1 MPIDPSSYN
10 PKPTAEDWDQAWDT
24 IIKDVQTVYI
34 EAYEAEIKK
43 KTQNSNINSA
53 NEAKSYWIDYIINEV
68 KNPIHLTLKT
78 DGARWLVEQIYVD
91 EPDYPY
97 KAKQPTLNGTENT
110 IIQNRRQH
118 MKTLENLKTKNPFA

>member
-10 PKPTAEDWDQAWDT
+10 PKPTAEDWSRAWDA
-24 IIKDVQTVYI
+24 IIKEVQTTYI
-34 EAYEAEIKK
+34 EAYEAEINK
-43 KTQNSNINSA
+43 KTQNSQINTA
-53 NEAKSYWIDYIINEV
+53 NEAKSDWIDYIIYEV
-68 KNPIHLTLKT
+68 KNPVHSVLKT

-110 IIQNRRQH
+110 IIQNRRQQLN
-118 MKTLENLKTKNPFA
+118 KLKTMKEHNPFA